1 MKEEILELA
10 LTKLAMDRGY
20 FTDGVDG
27 GPHSDSFV
35 LFTSINQI
43 AEELKRR

>member
-1 MKEEILELA
+1 
-10 LTKLAMDRGY
+10 MDRGY

-35 LFTSINQI
+35 LFTSINPI